1 MRIGVLWNKLAD
13 PKNIPRLFA
22 FSLGIIL
29 IIGLIVPLALNPD
42 QLYVR
47 PAPQEQI
54 DEGLA
59 IAPYDRGGEVLT
71 TAGEINPQYPDNAA
85 SLGMITA
92 YMSPLAQWVSS
103 ISPYFGTSI
112 YSSPGGLIDEILYYT
127 RGFDTILES
136 SILMMSFIIA
146 SWLSINYTMNKKND
160 GEEIRQDV
168 KKAIKDSNNV
178 AREVKANDIKARS
191 KQLRRDN

>member
-1 MRIGVLWNKLAD
+1 MRIGVLWNKLAE

-29 IIGLIVPLALNPD
+29 IIGLIVPMALNPD

-47 PAPQEQI
+47 PAPQQQA

-59 IAPYDRGGEVLT
+59 LAPYDRGGEPLT
-71 TAGEINPQYPDNAA
+71 QAGDINPQYPENAK
-85 SLGMITA
+85 SLGMITG
-92 YMSPLAQWVSS
+92 YMSPIAQWISS

-136 SILMMSFIIA
+136 SILMMSFVIA
-146 SWLSINYTMNKKND
+146 SWLSINYTMNRKND
-160 GEEIRQDV
+160 KKEIKKDV
-168 KKAIKDSNNV
+168 KKAVNESAIL
-178 AREVKANDIKARS
+178 AREVKANDEKARS

>member
-13 PKNIPRLFA
+13 PKNVPRLFA
-22 FSLGIIL
+22 FSLGVIL
-29 IIGLIVPLALNPD
+29 IIGLIVPMALNPD

-47 PAPQEQI
+47 PAPQEQV

-71 TAGEINPQYPDNAA
+71 QPGIINPQYPDNAA
-85 SLGMITA
+85 SLGMITG
-92 YMSPLAQWVSS
+92 YMSPIAQWISA

-146 SWLSINYTMNKKND
+146 SWLSINYTMNRKND
-160 GEEIRQDV
+160 ENEIRQDV
-168 KKAIKDSNNV
+168 KKAISDSAKV
-178 AREVKANDIKARS
+178 ANEIKASDEKARA

>member
-1 MRIGVLWNKLAD
+1 MKIGRIWNQLAD
-13 PKNIPRLFA
+13 PKNVPRLFA
-22 FSLGIIL
+22 FCLGVIL
-29 IIGLIVPLALNPD
+29 VIGFVVPMALNPD
-42 QLYVR
+42 QIYTR
-47 PAPQEQI
+47 PAPQSQI
-54 DEGLA
+54 DEGMA
-59 IAPYDRGGEVLT
+59 IAPYDRGGEVLKEP
-71 TAGEINPQYPDNAA
+71 GEINSQYPENEVN
-85 SLGMITA
+85 LGMITG

-146 SWLSINYTMNKKND
+146 SWLSVNYTMNRKND
-160 GEEIRQDV
+160 KNEIKHDV
-168 KKAIKDSNNV
+168 KKAISDSAKV
-178 AREVKANDIKARS
+178 ANEVKANDVKARS

>member
-29 IIGLIVPLALNPD
+29 IVGLIVPLALNPD

-47 PAPQEQI
+47 PAPQEQV

-59 IAPYDRGGEVLT
+59 LAPYDRGGVPLKQ
-71 TAGEINPQYPDNAA
+71 AGEINPQYPDNAE
-85 SLGMITA
+85 SLGMITG
-92 YMSPLAQWVSS
+92 YMSPLSQWVSS

-146 SWLSINYTMNKKND
+146 SWLSINYTMNRKND
-160 GEEIRQDV
+160 GSEIKKDV
-168 KKAIKDSNNV
+168 KKAINDSTKV
-178 AREVKANDIKARS
+178 ASQIKANDEKARL

>member
-29 IIGLIVPLALNPD
+29 IVGLIVPMALNPD

-54 DEGLA
+54 DDGLA

-71 TAGEINPQYPDNAA
+71 QPGQINPQYPDNAVQ
-85 SLGMITA
+85 LGMITG

-146 SWLSINYTMNKKND
+146 SWLSINYTMNRKND
-160 GEEIRQDV
+160 KNEIKHDV
-168 KKAIKDSNNV
+168 KKAIEGSTKV
-178 AREVKANDIKARS
+178 ANEVKANDLKARS

>member
-13 PKNIPRLFA
+13 PKNVPRLFA
-22 FSLGIIL
+22 FSLGVLL
-29 IIGLIVPLALNPD
+29 IIGLLVPIALNPD
-42 QLYVR
+42 QIYVR
-47 PAPQEQI
+47 PAPQEQV

-59 IAPYDRGGEVLT
+59 LAPYDRGGEPLKE
-71 TAGEINPQYPDNAA
+71 AGVIDPQYPENAA
-85 SLGMITA
+85 SLGMFTG
-92 YMSPLAQWVSS
+92 YMSPIAQWISS

-146 SWLSINYTMNKKND
+146 SWLSINYTMNRKND
-160 GEEIRQDV
+160 EKEIKKDF
-168 KKAIKDSNNV
+168 KKAINDSTQV
-178 AREVKANDIKARS
+178 ANEVKANDAKARS

>member
-1 MRIGVLWNKLAD
+1 MRIGVLWNTLAD

-29 IIGLIVPLALNPD
+29 IIGLIVPMALNPD

-54 DEGLA
+54 DDGLA
-59 IAPYDRGGEVLT
+59 IAPYDRGGEVLKEP
-71 TAGEINPQYPDNAA
+71 GEINSQYPENEVN
-85 SLGMITA
+85 LGMITG

-146 SWLSINYTMNKKND
+146 SWLSVNYTMNRKND
-160 GEEIRQDV
+160 KNEIKHDV
-168 KKAIKDSNNV
+168 KKAISDSAKV
-178 AREVKANDIKARS
+178 ANEVKANDVKARS

>member
-1 MRIGVLWNKLAD
+1 MRIGVLWNKLAN

-22 FSLGIIL
+22 FCLGVIL
-29 IIGLIVPLALNPD
+29 ILGLIVPLALNPD

-47 PAPQEQI
+47 PAPQEQV
-54 DEGLA
+54 DDGMA

-71 TAGEINPQYPDNAA
+71 QPGQINPQYPDNSAQ
-85 SLGMITA
+85 LGMITG
-92 YMSPLAQWVSS
+92 YMSPISQWISS

-146 SWLSINYTMNKKND
+146 SWLSINYTMNRKND
-160 GEEIRQDV
+160 ESEIKKDV
-168 KKAIKDSNNV
+168 KKAIEDSTKVANEVNV
-178 AREVKANDIKARS
+178 NDVKARAR
-191 KQLRRDN
+191 QLRRDN

>member
-29 IIGLIVPLALNPD
+29 IVGLIVPMALNPD
-42 QLYVR
+42 QIYVR
-47 PAPQEQI
+47 PAPQVQV
-54 DEGLA
+54 DEGVH
-59 IAPYDRGGEVLT
+59 IAPYDRGGEVLKQP
-71 TAGEINPQYPDNAA
+71 GNIVPQYPDNAE
-85 SLGMITA
+85 SLGMITG
-92 YMSPLAQWVSS
+92 YMSPLAQWVSA

-146 SWLSINYTMNKKND
+146 SWLSINYTMNRKND
-160 GEEIRQDV
+160 EKEIKADV
-168 KKAIKDSNNV
+168 KKAINDSNQV
-178 AREVKANDIKARS
+178 ANEVKASDVKARS

>member
-1 MRIGVLWNKLAD
+1 MRISVLWNKLAD
-13 PKNIPRLFA
+13 PKNVPRLFA

-29 IIGLIVPLALNPD
+29 IIGLIVPFALNPD
-42 QLYVR
+42 QLYIKH
-47 PAPQEQI
+47 APQQQVE
-54 DEGLA
+54 EGSAL
-59 IAPYDRGGEVLT
+59 APYDRGGEVLT
-71 TAGEINPQYPDNAA
+71 QAGEINPQYPDNVEN
-85 SLGMITA
+85 LGMITG
-92 YMSPLAQWVSS
+92 YMSPPAQWLSS

-112 YSSPGGLIDEILYYT
+112 FSSPGGLIDEILYYT

-160 GEEIRQDV
+160 GEEIKQDV

-178 AREVKANDIKARS
+178 AREVKANDVKARS

>member
-29 IIGLIVPLALNPD
+29 IVGLIVPLALNPD

-47 PAPQEQI
+47 PAPQEQV
-54 DEGLA
+54 DDGMA
-59 IAPYDRGGEVLT
+59 IAPYDRGGVPLKE
-71 TAGEINPQYPDNAA
+71 AGEINPQYPENAA
-85 SLGMITA
+85 SLGMITG
-92 YMSPLAQWVSS
+92 YMSPLAEWVSS
-103 ISPYFGTSI
+103 VSPYFGTSI

-146 SWLSINYTMNKKND
+146 SWLSINYTMNRKND
-160 GEEIRQDV
+160 EKEIKADV
-168 KKAIKDSNNV
+168 KKAINESTQV
-178 AREVKANDIKARS
+178 ANEVKVNDLKARS

>member
-1 MRIGVLWNKLAD
+1 MRIGVLWNKLAE

-29 IIGLIVPLALNPD
+29 IIGLIVPMALNPD
-42 QLYVR
+42 QIYTR
-47 PAPQEQI
+47 PAPQVQV
-54 DEGLA
+54 DEGLP
-59 IAPYDRGGEVLT
+59 IAPYDRD
-71 TAGEINPQYPDNAA
+71 GEILKEPGIVKAQYPNNAEE
-85 SLGMITA
+85 LGMITG
-92 YMSPLAQWVSS
+92 YMSPLAEWVSS

-146 SWLSINYTMNKKND
+146 SWLSINYTMNRKND
-160 GEEIRQDV
+160 EKEIKEDV
-168 KKAIKDSNNV
+168 KKAINESAQV
-178 AREVKANDIKARS
+178 ANEVKANDVKARS

>member
-29 IIGLIVPLALNPD
+29 IVGLIVPLALNPE
-42 QLYVR
+42 QLYVC
-47 PAPQEQI
+47 PAPQEQV

-59 IAPYDRGGEVLT
+59 IAPYDRGGEPLKE
-71 TAGEINPQYPDNAA
+71 AGDIDPQYPENAA
-85 SLGMITA
+85 SLGMITG
-92 YMSPLAQWVSS
+92 YMSPISEWVAS

-146 SWLSINYTMNKKND
+146 SWLSINYTMNRKND
-160 GEEIRQDV
+160 EGEIKKDV
-168 KKAIKDSNNV
+168 KKAIGDSAKV
-178 AREVKANDIKARS
+178 ASQIKANDEKARA
-191 KQLRRDN
+191 KQLRRDR

>member
-1 MRIGVLWNKLAD
+1 MRIGVLWNKLAE

-29 IIGLIVPLALNPD
+29 IIGLIVPMALNPD

-47 PAPQEQI
+47 PAPQVQM

-59 IAPYDRGGEVLT
+59 IAPYDRD
-71 TAGEINPQYPDNAA
+71 GEILIEPGIVHAQYPDNAA
-85 SLGMITA
+85 ELGMITG
-92 YMSPLAQWVSS
+92 YMSPISVWVSS

-146 SWLSINYTMNKKND
+146 SWLSINYTMNRKND
-160 GEEIRQDV
+160 ENEIKADV
-168 KKAIKDSNNV
+168 KRAINESRQV
-178 AREVKANDIKARS
+178 ANEVKVSDVKARS

>member
-29 IIGLIVPLALNPD
+29 IIGLVVPLALNPD

-47 PAPQEQI
+47 PDPQQQI
-54 DEGLA
+54 DEGSSL
-59 IAPYDRGGEVLT
+59 APYDRGGEPLKE
-71 TAGEINPQYPDNAA
+71 AGDINPQYLENAA
-85 SLGMITA
+85 VLGMITG
-92 YMSPLAQWVSS
+92 YMSPLAEWVSS

-146 SWLSINYTMNKKND
+146 SWLSINYTMNRKND
-160 GEEIRQDV
+160 SKEIKKDV
-168 KKAIKDSNNV
+168 ARAVNDSAHL
-178 AREVKANDIKARS
+178 AREVKANDVKARS

>member
-22 FSLGIIL
+22 FGLGIIL
-29 IIGLIVPLALNPD
+29 ISGLIVPLALNPD

-54 DEGLA
+54 DDGLV
-59 IAPYDRGGEVLT
+59 IAPYDRDGEVLT
-71 TAGEINPQYPDNAA
+71 QVGQINPQYPDNARN
-85 SLGMITA
+85 LGMITA
-92 YMSPLAQWVSS
+92 YMSPISQWVSS

-136 SILMMSFIIA
+136 SILMMSFVIA
-146 SWLSINYTMNKKND
+146 SWLSVNYTMNRKND
-160 GEEIRQDV
+160 ESEIKKDV
-168 KKAIKDSNNV
+168 KKAIKDSTKV
-178 AREVKANDIKARS
+178 ANEISVSDAKSRA

>member
-22 FSLGIIL
+22 FCLGIIL
-29 IIGLIVPLALNPD
+29 IVGLIVPLALNPD

-47 PAPQEQI
+47 PDPQQQI
-54 DEGLA
+54 DEGLPL
-59 IAPYDRGGEVLT
+59 APYDRGGEPLKE
-71 TAGEINPQYPDNAA
+71 AGDINPQYPENAA
-85 SLGMITA
+85 VLGMITG
-92 YMSPLAQWVSS
+92 YMSPLAEWVSS

-146 SWLSINYTMNKKND
+146 SWLSINYTMNRKND
-160 GEEIRQDV
+160 SKEIKKDV
-168 KKAIKDSNNV
+168 ARAVNDSAHL
-178 AREVKANDIKARS
+178 AREVKANDAKARS

>member
-29 IIGLIVPLALNPD
+29 IAGLIVPMALNPD
-42 QLYVR
+42 QLYVK
-47 PAPQEQI
+47 PFSQVQV
-54 DEGLA
+54 DKGLPL
-59 IAPYDRGGEVLT
+59 APYDRGGVPLVQP
-71 TAGEINPQYPDNAA
+71 GNILPQFPDNAK
-85 SLGMITA
+85 SLGMITG
-92 YMSPLAQWVSS
+92 YMSPLAQFVSS
-103 ISPYFGTSI
+103 VSPYFGTSI

-146 SWLSINYTMNKKND
+146 SWLSINYTMNRRNDENEIKK
-160 GEEIRQDV
+160 DV
-168 KKAIKDSNNV
+168 KKAVNGSINLAN
-178 AREVKANDIKARS
+178 EVKANDAKARS